1 MGDIEVGRC
10 AIAPSYRGVV
20 EGELSEQKALKL
32 ENTEPLYA
40 LFSSDPVACAHML
53 ANLEDAF
60 APYCDWYAYGTEER
74 LDATVL
80 VYTAYRIPLVTTYGQ
95 AGGVQEVLSTFHGQL
110 PGRAVVHIQ
119 PHHLGASDRVYEAD
133 TLAPIL
139 RLALERE
146 HFVAAETA
154 SVEIEA
160 LTHRSTGEIIELYQY
175 YPDNFFEPYQLDSG
189 RFYGAR
195 VEGRLVS
202 VTGVHSV
209 SERAKIATLGH
220 LVTHPDFRGRGLS
233 TACTSH
239 LCARLLE
246 SGIDLM
252 ALNVRRQ
259 NRSAVRVYEK
269 LGFRYHDTYLEGFA
283 DKAGK
288 PTQGHLL

>member
-1 MGDIEVGRC
+1 MCYTGRK
-10 AIAPSYRGVV
+10 STERGA
-20 EGELSEQKALKL
+20 GLSEREARKL
-32 ENTEPLYA
+32 ENTEALYG
-40 LFSSDPVACAHML
+40 LFSDDPIACAHML

-60 APYCDWYAYGTEER
+60 APYCDWYGIGVGDEI
-74 LDATVL
+74 DATVL

-95 AGGVQEVLSTFHGQL
+95 AGGVQEILSAFHHEL

-119 PHHLGASDRVYEAD
+119 PHHLGASDRTFEAD
-133 TLAPIL
+133 TLVPIL

-146 HFVAAETA
+146 HFAPVATDH
-154 SVEIEA
+154 VEIEA
-160 LTHRSTGEIIELYQY
+160 LSHRSTGEIIELYQF
-175 YPDNFFEPYQLDSG
+175 YPDNFFEPSQLDSG
-189 RFYGAR
+189 RFYGVR
-195 VEGRLVS
+195 VDGRLVS

-209 SERAKIATLGH
+209 SERAQIATLGH

-288 PTQGHLL
+288 PRQGHLL